1 MSQTPQVVSQM
12 RSKKRVYVTAT
23 LVAMA
28 ILLPFQHDSWAPFV
42 AASVG
47 YTILVFGLRRLQL
60 NPRPPFFALPPGSVL
75 CAHTMFLLVAVL
87 WVWLLIALMPRL
99 PYILRTED
107 SSHPYFGL
115 AFIGVLGL
123 LLLEAVEQRS
133 LRRAA
138 ADQAGDSPVP
148 GPREM

>member
-1 MSQTPQVVSQM
+1 MTPQVVSQT

-28 ILLPFQHDSWAPFV
+28 ILLPFHHSSWAPFV
-42 AASVG
+42 ATSVG

-75 CAHTMFLLVAVL
+75 YAHTMFLLVAAL
-87 WVWLLIALMPRL
+87 WVWLLIALIPHL
-99 PYILRTED
+99 PYFLRTED
-107 SSHPYFGL
+107 TNRPYFGL

-123 LLLEAVEQRS
+123 LLLEAMEQRS
-133 LRRAA
+133 LRKVAV
-138 ADQAGDSPVP
+138 DQVS
-148 GPREM
+148 EF